1 MDSCR
6 GVRPSSTS
14 ISSDLS
20 APLLH
25 PAPPQPC
32 PPVPAASTEA
42 DALEAAPFVPLSRDS
57 RPWRDRPWRI
67 AFLFLAILTLLH
79 ALRLLLPALRASP
92 GPSAALVALSYA
104 RIAVAVVAGAPLMW
118 GVLLY
123 VRRRNSLT
131 VVLPAFLALVALLF
145 FVGAFLILR
154 LPRLLS
160 SHSLPRTIAGP
171 IATAAAGAATS
182 SHALAATGTLAASA
196 VAAARAMLTDRVSSV
211 VDAAAAAF
219 SPSLTA
225 NSSSALPLTP
235 SHLAS
240 PPLSY
245 SLALLFSSSLSPNN
259 SAPLTSPPGIRPVL
273 PPPFLTSPFPTSP
286 FPPMS
291 FLAPPFPSSPLV
303 SSSVS
308 PPLLSLESNHFLVHY
323 SFLFALLSLAM
334 FLLLFS
340 RPLKRLSLSLLRRTA
355 SLLLSH
361 SQSILYFFLLLLPLK
376 VLVTSPLT
384 TVIRKVFVLCAM
396 AAGEGEIPGVC
407 AAWLLPLLT
416 QLANPPLLLLFLLLG
431 LWAVVVF
438 SMLVTLLVAALVGH
452 GLSAQEGVRRN
463 EIQRGKHFGEGAAG
477 DGAAAA
483 YPATAGAEGNAA
495 VAAVPTRSVW
505 SAVHASHVPS
515 AVGITKRPQFSHL
528 PLLGHAIR
536 LVLTRSL
543 GTAAAVAMLLI
554 VLYILFTALN
564 TWLVVYV
571 FASLEVPGLLTGSAA
586 ALLTVAQLAVAGNPS
601 SPPCASATPLSSSIS
616 LPPFPASPPST
627 HRSAPL
633 PHCSA
638 TLLHLYPNSPR
649 FVVPVAAITG
659 KGVSASLAIALRLLP
674 AHLLPSLALFVF
686 SRMLI
691 LALAITTE
699 TLLWL
704 LVRARREGGMD
715 IVTATQPHPLFS
727 FPLLSPIHQALWLTP
742 SPLSVSHAWVV
753 IASFTRLFLSSILST
768 ALSTLTLSLLA
779 SVPALY
785 VYLALG
791 ERLDARTGAVLG
803 KQGQEEEGIRVVE
816 GFGSSSIHLY
826 ASAMAT
832 PRVLRFDAEGRPLEF
847 SVWLLR
853 ACRLLESQV
862 QAHETLWAHASGDL
876 PEPADPAPLGADPT
890 PADSDHYA
898 HERADVT
905 AWRSR
910 DAATCIALS
919 SLLPES
925 EETHFIQ
932 VRTAS
937 EFLTAIKALYATP
950 TTVSLGCVF
959 LPFLFPDL
967 ASFERTA
974 DLITHMRSLDSS
986 YRAACTD
993 AQLALLP
1000 PPMAITIYFI
1010 ATSLLD
1016 RLASIRDALLLK
1028 HPSELT
1034 IEVLES
1040 ALKDVES
1047 NLRSVASAS
1056 GVVPPPLFHGCTLPQ
1071 LPTFT
1076 ASLATPATDVTA
1088 AAVTTSLRSRGR
1100 SGRRGGQGAGGGGR
1114 GGGGD
1119 LASGDRGSAGAG
1131 GAPRAAADDSPAAA
1145 GGGDARARTPHAT
1158 YAVGGVELGGTEP
1171 EGVEPGG
1178 AATEGTESGG
1188 GGDGA
1193 VSLGGVGATAGAGG
1207 TGGAGGVGPGGARTR
1222 GTGAAGAGGV
1232 GGAGAGEPRAGGT
1245 GAGGAGAGGTGAGDL
1260 GAGDTGAGGARAGGA
1275 GARDP
1280 GAGGTRAGGAGAGG
1294 AGAGGTGA
1302 GDPGAGG
1309 AGAGGVGAGGTGAG
1323 GTVQQR
1329 PFFVPPP
1336 PSSMPPPDSGLCQVL
1351 SLPSSTGLPPSLLSP
1366 PPHQLQLQL
1375 QLDSP
1380 LPASSPYAEH
1390 TDSFTERR
1398 EPESRPTSPVRAV
1411 RTGRRVP
1418 RPRPP
1423 PVPGIHIMALLPSFV
1438 PLRVPLPPHPASSL
1452 PAVPDP
1458 ESDLARVAS
1467 PTVPRLLATVV
1478 TDLSFESTAACTLI
1492 AELVDFTAAC
1502 HLKLR
1507 H

>member
-308 PPLLSLESNHFLVHY
+308 PPLLSLESNHFLVQF

-334 FLLLFS
+334 LLLLCS
-340 RPLKRLSLSLLRRTA
+340 RSLKRLSLSLLRHTA

-438 SMLVTLLVAALVGH
+438 SMLVALLVAALMGH

-528 PLLGHAIR
+528 PLLGHALR

-586 ALLTVAQLAVAGNPS
+586 ALLTMAQLV
-601 SPPCASATPLSSSIS
+601 
-616 LPPFPASPPST
+616 
-627 HRSAPL
+627 
-633 PHCSA
+633 
-638 TLLHLYPNSPR
+638 LLHVFTW

-686 SRMLI
+686 TRMLI

-704 LVRARREGGMD
+704 L
-715 IVTATQPHPLFS
+715 
-727 FPLLSPIHQALWLTP
+727 
-742 SPLSVSHAWVV
+742 
-753 IASFTRLFLSSILST
+753 
-768 ALSTLTLSLLA
+768 
-779 SVPALY
+779 
-785 VYLALG
+785 
-791 ERLDARTGAVLG
+791 
-803 KQGQEEEGIRVVE
+803 
-816 GFGSSSIHLY
+816 
-826 ASAMAT
+826 
-832 PRVLRFDAEGRPLEF
+832 
-847 SVWLLR
+847 
-853 ACRLLESQV
+853 
-862 QAHETLWAHASGDL
+862 
-876 PEPADPAPLGADPT
+876 
-890 PADSDHYA
+890 
-898 HERADVT
+898 
-905 AWRSR
+905 
-910 DAATCIALS
+910 
-919 SLLPES
+919 
-925 EETHFIQ
+925 
-932 VRTAS
+932 
-937 EFLTAIKALYATP
+937 
-950 TTVSLGCVF
+950 
-959 LPFLFPDL
+959 
-967 ASFERTA
+967 
-974 DLITHMRSLDSS
+974 
-986 YRAACTD
+986 
-993 AQLALLP
+993 
-1000 PPMAITIYFI
+1000 
-1010 ATSLLD
+1010 
-1016 RLASIRDALLLK
+1016 
-1028 HPSELT
+1028 
-1034 IEVLES
+1034 
-1040 ALKDVES
+1040 
-1047 NLRSVASAS
+1047 
-1056 GVVPPPLFHGCTLPQ
+1056 
-1071 LPTFT
+1071 
-1076 ASLATPATDVTA
+1076 
-1088 AAVTTSLRSRGR
+1088 
-1100 SGRRGGQGAGGGGR
+1100 
-1114 GGGGD
+1114 
-1119 LASGDRGSAGAG
+1119 
-1131 GAPRAAADDSPAAA
+1131 
-1145 GGGDARARTPHAT
+1145 
-1158 YAVGGVELGGTEP
+1158 
-1171 EGVEPGG
+1171 
-1178 AATEGTESGG
+1178 
-1188 GGDGA
+1188 
-1193 VSLGGVGATAGAGG
+1193 
-1207 TGGAGGVGPGGARTR
+1207 
-1222 GTGAAGAGGV
+1222 
-1232 GGAGAGEPRAGGT
+1232 
-1245 GAGGAGAGGTGAGDL
+1245 
-1260 GAGDTGAGGARAGGA
+1260 
-1275 GARDP
+1275 
-1280 GAGGTRAGGAGAGG
+1280 
-1294 AGAGGTGA
+1294 
-1302 GDPGAGG
+1302 
-1309 AGAGGVGAGGTGAG
+1309 
-1323 GTVQQR
+1323 
-1329 PFFVPPP
+1329 
-1336 PSSMPPPDSGLCQVL
+1336 
-1351 SLPSSTGLPPSLLSP
+1351 
-1366 PPHQLQLQL
+1366 
-1375 QLDSP
+1375 
-1380 LPASSPYAEH
+1380 
-1390 TDSFTERR
+1390 
-1398 EPESRPTSPVRAV
+1398 
-1411 RTGRRVP
+1411 
-1418 RPRPP
+1418 
-1423 PVPGIHIMALLPSFV
+1423 
-1438 PLRVPLPPHPASSL
+1438 
-1452 PAVPDP
+1452 
-1458 ESDLARVAS
+1458 
-1467 PTVPRLLATVV
+1467 
-1478 TDLSFESTAACTLI
+1478 
-1492 AELVDFTAAC
+1492 
-1502 HLKLR
+1502 
-1507 H
+1507 